1 MGQPGKSHI
10 LSSVTEFIGN
20 GSERGEVKHL
30 STLRKRNQFRDYP
43 SSGERTGKSLNQ
55 NHLFDSGVVGPR
67 CETVKVRITV
77 WKVWRDRVIAPCSKT
92 LKALA
97 ESRVPQDT

>member
-1 MGQPGKSHI
+1 MGEPGGVQTPSFM
-10 LSSVTEFIGN
+10 TQYIGHE
-20 GSERGEVKHL
+20 GERGEVKHL
-30 STLRKRNQFRDYP
+30 STLRKRNQNRDCL

-55 NHLFDSGVVGPR
+55 NHLFDFGVVGPR